1 MILKIIWIN
10 INLIYFIIYFNSFLR
25 EIYIYSRKNNEFEV
39 NAMAVNFSG
48 ITDVVTATVN
58 LMPSIVDLVV
68 AIVPV
73 IITMAIVSLITGI
86 FGAIVALIRG
96 GF

>member
-1 MILKIIWIN
+1 MDLPPGSGLPHPPITTVV
-10 INLIYFIIYFNSFLR
+10 
-25 EIYIYSRKNNEFEV
+25 EHTPQ
-39 NAMAVNFSG
+39 AVNFTG
-48 ITDVVTATVN
+48 ITDVVNATVS